1 MKTILFKIQQ
11 SLFYS
16 YLWFKGEREE
26 SVLGAIKLIDMSY
39 HIGEKRKRELKSII
53 AINVIISNYILMTTF
68 ALIIF
73 FSIKLIKYL
82 ILW

>member
-39 HIGEKRKRELKSII
+39 HIGEKKKKELKSII
-53 AINVIISNYILMTTF
+53 TNNVIISDYMLITFF
-68 ALIIF
+68 ALIVF

-82 ILW
+82 IW